1 MRYGRERISSLVLCK
16 MRPHFGSIT
25 KEMMMT
31 ETILILTTSHGDLG
45 DTGRKTGFYWEELAL
60 PYWAFRDAG
69 YAVAFAS
76 PKGGMPPADP
86 GSAKAEGRVVLVQRF
101 LDDAGA
107 MAALAAGIPVDQIQ
121 VADYTAVFLPGG
133 HGTMWDMAQ
142 TPGVGR
148 LVGRMYESGAIVG
161 AVCHGPAG
169 LMEARLADG
178 TPIVQGRRV
187 NSFTNAE
194 EVAAGLDRIVPYL
207 METRLRGLGALFEGN
222 AANFTPYAVRDGN
235 LITGQ
240 NPASSAGVADLMLQ
254 ALSEKAG

>member
-1 MRYGRERISSLVLCK
+1 M
-16 MRPHFGSIT
+16 T
-25 KEMMMT
+25 KEIAMT
-31 ETILILTTSHGDLG
+31 ETILILTTSHNRLG

-69 YAVAFAS
+69 YKVAFAS

-86 GSAKAEGRVVLVQRF
+86 GSVKVEGRAEPVQRF

-107 MAALAAGIPVDQIQ
+107 MAALAAGVPIDLAQDNY
-121 VADYTAVFLPGG
+121 AAVFLPGG

-148 LVGRMYESGAIVG
+148 LVGQAYDAGAVVG

-178 TPIVQGRRV
+178 TPIVAGKRV

-194 EVAAGLDRIVPYL
+194 EVAAGLDQVVPYL
-207 METRLRGLGALFEGN
+207 METRLRALGAVFEAN
-222 AANFTPYAVRDGN
+222 ADNFQAHAVRDGR
-235 LITGQ
+235 LVTGQ
-240 NPASSAGVADLMLQ
+240 NPRSTIGVADLMLQ
-254 ALSEKAG
+254 ALADRAKNAA